1 MYFLNT
7 HLHRRTL
14 SFYLSVSPSL
24 RLSLFILLFF
34 VYTCT
39 DLQKHTHALA
49 RTLARNTRTH
59 TMAPIIQPPSQD
71 TINALQ
77 NVLKRR
83 IDTNRII
90 KEREKKMLS
99 GEDYR
104 LMEIELNNEQ
114 FLQPLD
120 ADNTKASIY
129 YIRQK
134 FIRYALRLGSK

>member
-1 MYFLNT
+1 M
-7 HLHRRTL
+7 
-14 SFYLSVSPSL
+14 
-24 RLSLFILLFF
+24 
-34 VYTCT
+34 
-39 DLQKHTHALA
+39 AL
-49 RTLARNTRTH
+49 T
-59 TMAPIIQPPSQD
+59 IQPLLQD
-71 TINALQ
+71 TIKALQ

-99 GEDYR
+99 GEDYQM
-104 LMEIELNNEQ
+104 MEVVLNNKQ

-134 FIRYALRLGSK
+134 FMKYACNSDI